1 MFNHSRLIYEQS
13 QTLGDRPTNTY
24 VLKTYD
30 TKDASKYFDNEVD
43 AFKKLATKD
52 QKDQSLIRYL
62 GSYKQCDTH
71 NILLEYADLG
81 TLEDYFKKNTPPSL
95 GEDIVMF
102 WGRLFSIL
110 KALSRIHENERPN
123 GFCGPDILIG

>member
-1 MFNHSRLIYEQS
+1 MYQQS
-13 QTLGDRPTNTY
+13 QTLANRPRNTY

-52 QKDQSLIRYL
+52 RKDQSLIRYF
-62 GSYKQCDTH
+62 GSFKQGDSH

-81 TLEDYFKKNTPPSL
+81 TLENYFERVTPPSL
-95 GEDIVMF
+95 AEDVVMF
-102 WGRLFSIL
+102 WGRLFNVL
-110 KALSRIHENERPN
+110 KALSRIHENERPS